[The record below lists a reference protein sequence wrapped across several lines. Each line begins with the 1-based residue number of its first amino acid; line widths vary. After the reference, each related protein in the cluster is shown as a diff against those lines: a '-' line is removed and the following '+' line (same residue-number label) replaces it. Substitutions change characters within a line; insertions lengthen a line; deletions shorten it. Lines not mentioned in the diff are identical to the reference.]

1 LKTPYKIHCV
11 LAAALLLVAIGAQVM
26 FWAYGQIEHAA
37 ERRKHTHEIII
48 HAQDWLSELKDAETG
63 QRGYALTGD
72 ETFLEP
78 YLKVRDGLDD
88 SLKQLRQRTLIP
100 EAHAHLDAL
109 APLLGAKLL
118 HMSQVIELRREEETV
133 PMLAL
138 VGEGEGKRLMNSIR
152 VEMKAFNQMEEA
164 ALAKNEIQFH
174 AKLRL
179 LFAILVIASLL
190 TLVVALLF
198 AWLIYRDTRHQLK
211 NLVYLET
218 LHLLGIQQ
226 ETSRELEQA
235 NATLQVSEEKLAVTL
250 NSIGDAVIATDAAG
264 RVTLLNPL
272 AEQLT
277 GWTQAQAINRP
288 VDEVFHIINKGT
300 RLPATPPVK
309 ETLAQST
316 SVGRPKDAVLIAR
329 DGSEC
334 DIADSCAPIRDRE
347 GRVIGAVLV
356 FRNVTERRQVED
368 ALQTSEATLGGIVA
382 SVMDAVIAIDSK
394 HRITLFNASAEEMFG
409 RTSHEMLGANLDR
422 LIPSQFRSAHGS
434 QVRKFGKTNV
444 SKRVMSKPGE
454 VSGLHADGSEFP
466 IDASIAQFQVKGQ
479 KMFTVVLRNITERKR
494 ADQVLLEKTDELEKA
509 KTIAEKANLAKS
521 DFLSSMSHELRS
533 PLNAILGFA
542 QLMESDSPPP
552 TPAQKESIDQ
562 ILHAGWFLL
571 DLINEILDLAA
582 VESGRLSLSLEQ
594 ISLPEVLTECQ
605 EMIEPQAQ
613 KRSIEMTFPAF
624 TAPCFIKA
632 DRTRLKQVLINLLSN
647 AIKYNRD
654 GGSVIVECAETPTG
668 HIRIN
673 VKDTGAGLSP
683 EMLAQLFQA
692 FNRLGKEAT
701 AEEGTGIGLV
711 VSKRLVELMQGKIG
725 AASTVGEGSVFWI
738 ELIHDTDAH
747 SKYLTAT
754 TTKLATLPTPKA
766 MPQSVVLYVEDNH
779 ANLQLV
785 EQLLGRCP
793 ESKLLTANNGKDGI
807 ALAIDSVP
815 DVILMDINLPG
826 ISGIETMRI
835 LHLNPITANIPIIAL
850 SANAMPRDIEKGLA
864 AGFHKYITKPIN
876 VTEFMNTLNLTL
888 EFAAKRN

>member
-1 LKTPYKIHCV
+1 LKTPYKIHFV
-11 LAAALLLVAIGAQVM
+11 LAAALLLVASGAQVM

-37 ERRKHTHEIII
+37 ERRQRTHEIII
-48 HAQDWLSELKDAETG
+48 HAQDWLSDLKDAETG

-78 YLKVRDGLDD
+78 YLKVRDGLDH

-100 EAHAHLDAL
+100 KAHAHLDAL
-109 APLLGAKLL
+109 APLLEAKLL
-118 HMSQVIELRREEETV
+118 HMSQVIELRRGEDAV

-138 VGEGEGKRLMNSIR
+138 VGDGEGKRLMNSIR

-179 LFAILVIASLL
+179 LFTILVIASLL

-218 LHLLGIQQ
+218 LHLLKIQQ
-226 ETSRELEQA
+226 DTSRELEQ
-235 NATLQVSEEKLAVTL
+235 
-250 NSIGDAVIATDAAG
+250 
-264 RVTLLNPL
+264 
-272 AEQLT
+272 
-277 GWTQAQAINRP
+277 
-288 VDEVFHIINKGT
+288 
-300 RLPATPPVK
+300 
-309 ETLAQST
+309 
-316 SVGRPKDAVLIAR
+316 
-329 DGSEC
+329 
-334 DIADSCAPIRDRE
+334 
-347 GRVIGAVLV
+347 
-356 FRNVTERRQVED
+356 
-368 ALQTSEATLGGIVA
+368 
-382 SVMDAVIAIDSK
+382 
-394 HRITLFNASAEEMFG
+394 
-409 RTSHEMLGANLDR
+409 
-422 LIPSQFRSAHGS
+422 
-434 QVRKFGKTNV
+434 
-444 SKRVMSKPGE
+444 
-454 VSGLHADGSEFP
+454 
-466 IDASIAQFQVKGQ
+466 
-479 KMFTVVLRNITERKR
+479 
-494 ADQVLLEKTDELEKA
+494 A

-613 KRSIEMTFPAF
+613 KRSIAMTFPGF
-624 TAPCFIKA
+624 TSPCFIKA

-754 TTKLATLPTPKA
+754 TTKLATMPTPKA

-779 ANLQLV
+779 ANLELV

-888 EFAAKRN
+888 DFAAKRN